1 LLLILKGDFGMKYI
15 LILTLAL
22 LLNACAIFGD
32 PTEIDDT
39 KGWTAER
46 IYAEGATKM
55 SEKDYKKAI
64 VYFGKLE
71 SRYPNGRY
79 AAQAQLEIA
88 YAQYKKQE
96 PVLAI
101 AAADRFIKLHP
112 NHANVDYAYYL
123 KGLAVFNERGI
134 IEKLTKQAVSD
145 RDPRALRDS
154 FNTFKELITRYP
166 NSKYVKDAT
175 QRMVYLTNSL
185 AEHELHVARYYMNR
199 LAFVAATN
207 RAKYVIEYYPQSP
220 SIEEA
225 LVILISAYDLMELE
239 DLKQDTLRILQ
250 TNYPNSAL
258 LGKGAPKDER
268 IWWKLWDGLY

>member
-1 LLLILKGDFGMKYI
+1 MKYI